1 MSKVCSCSSYSF
13 NMYSPSLIFNRL
25 LRLKKSYRNTKKVK
39 EKYNSKEREIQPM
52 AKVMLD
58 RWVEWEWQGKT
69 QVATINRTNSL
80 WQMFPLAVVI
90 MMMMVVS
97 FCLNMIYLENYK
109 NTPSLK
115 SILLAR
121 GEVLLGKASDL
132 CMLCTHGKDIHTFT
146 ICVCSQV
153 ISACILCI
161 TRHTVCL

>member
-1 MSKVCSCSSYSF
+1 MK
-13 NMYSPSLIFNRL
+13 
-25 LRLKKSYRNTKKVK
+25 RNTANGKGYVG
-39 EKYNSKEREIQPM
+39 QVGGVGM
-52 AKVMLD
+52 A
-58 RWVEWEWQGKT
+58 GKDSSGD
-69 QVATINRTNSL
+69 NKPNKLPLTNVSL
-80 WQMFPLAVVI
+80 GSGDHDDDGVF
-90 MMMMVVS
+90 

-115 SILLAR
+115 SIPLAR

-153 ISACILCI
+153 IRACILCN